1 MWMYLLAVAWL
12 YVTVLMALAE
22 VAAPNGTLL
31 GACITF
37 VFYGLLPLSVLLYIA
52 ATPARQRARRMRE
65 KQSFIHA
72 PDASGHTPAATQE
85 GCVASVREEP

>member
-1 MWMYLLAVAWL
+1 MYLLAIAWL

-22 VAAPNGTLL
+22 ATAPNGTLL

-52 ATPARQRARRMRE
+52 ATPARKRARRMRE
-65 KQSFIHA
+65 EQASSKP
-72 PDASGHTPAATQE
+72 PDASGHAPAAAQAD
-85 GCVASVREEP
+85 CIAPVRKEL